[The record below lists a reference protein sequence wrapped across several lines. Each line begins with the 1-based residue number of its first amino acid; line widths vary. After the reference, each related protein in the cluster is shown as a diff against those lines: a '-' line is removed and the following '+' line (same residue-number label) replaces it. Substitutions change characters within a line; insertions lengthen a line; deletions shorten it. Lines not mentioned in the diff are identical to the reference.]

1 MGLNSKNLKQL
12 PNYLDVDT
20 FKLKSTL
27 SKVQSARDLNSQ
39 VGYGKKQDIFENQ
52 KFAKFE
58 ESS

>member
-39 VGYGKKQDIFENQ
+39 VGYGKKQDIFEN
-52 KFAKFE
+52 
-58 ESS
+58 